1 MERKFVSYQL
11 GNFIFDLKRELDRK
25 RVRRG
30 AIMGIVP
37 NSNMFY
43 DVGVNLSTKYHREK
57 DKD

>member
-1 MERKFVSYQL
+1 MERKFVSYPL